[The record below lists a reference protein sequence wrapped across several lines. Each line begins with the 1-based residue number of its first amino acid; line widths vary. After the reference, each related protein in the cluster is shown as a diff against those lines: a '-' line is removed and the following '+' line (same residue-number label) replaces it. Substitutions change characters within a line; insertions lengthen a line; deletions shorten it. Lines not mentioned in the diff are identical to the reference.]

1 MEQRQQQDFRPVA
14 VLNGMA
20 IHLRQTAER
29 LRQMANCPRP
39 PHAMTPQERETLK
52 DAATTL
58 ERLDKLRQ
66 DLLTTATTD
75 SEGEDNLTADLMS
88 LLGLESGS

>member
-1 MEQRQQQDFRPVA
+1 
-14 VLNGMA
+14 MA

-39 PHAMTPQERETLK
+39 PHALTPTEREALK
-52 DAATTL
+52 AAAEAL

-75 SEGEDNLTADLMS
+75 SEGEDSMTADLMS